1 MADTQTQ
8 PKEERRQV
16 TLALPMMSI
25 QLHKPEMPSI
35 SMPHIP
41 LPHISKQEMGHAVDV
56 AKSILPPPERVAYYG
71 ALGALAVFG
80 VVEWPVA
87 AAIGMGTVI
96 AQRAR
101 RNGNGDGA
109 RPMSR
114 EPVTPKPAEKGPERR
129 RTTASKAAEAATAK
143 RKEAEA
149 TTAKRKAATVRET
162 LKNKQGS

>member
-56 AKSILPPPERVAYYG
+56 AKSILPASG
-71 ALGALAVFG
+71 
-80 VVEWPVA
+80 WA
-87 AAIGMGTVI
+87 A
-96 AQRAR
+96 
-101 RNGNGDGA
+101 
-109 RPMSR
+109 
-114 EPVTPKPAEKGPERR
+114 
-129 RTTASKAAEAATAK
+129 
-143 RKEAEA
+143 
-149 TTAKRKAATVRET
+149 
-162 LKNKQGS
+162 